1 MKTTINKSACRKAG
15 GQMLQIC
22 PEHGLLHASQIH
34 WLVTAAV
41 KIIDHHRTLVLNVYP
56 SEQAAKGDLA
66 PRWTVYQTKDDYVTM
81 ERKVDGSTA
90 WRTAAFERLSGEWR
104 FIDLCAFVSSKDEQH
119 VTRYFRD
126 ATCNGFLCLMRRQN
140 AIQAQRRAKRE
151 KQKQKKIRE
160 RMRCIPAVPR
170 GLEQWAQRQAMPAY
184 WFYDKKGRKATTGVC
199 SACNKESELVEVKHN
214 KKVIC
219 PKCGR
224 EVTCKSRGRAKYLQ
238 DRDTVQVIQRTGPS
252 ELVVRI
258 FKVYYDYFGEGAK
271 EIHEA
276 MRQFIRKEANGDLAY
291 ENYYASYGIWKQG
304 QRPLYICYQYQF
316 EADDFAYLYTGNLPA
331 ALKDTPWQYTPI
343 TEFAQHFS
351 NERMQARPFLAA
363 DLKHPR
369 LEHLVKVG
377 FYNLASDL
385 AYRGD
390 YNHTLDETQ
399 NRTHRIL
406 NVAAEDVPFL
416 RELDVDMAM
425 IQKFH
430 QYGSLKD
437 RQALLRWQLRN
448 DVTYNI
454 PEILRQIT
462 PHRMMKYLDQQ
473 QSHPDPQTRER
484 YAKMQA
490 CVTEYRD
497 YLDLCAKLGD
507 DLASSFV
514 LYPKNLRK
522 AHDQASKRLKI
533 KVDKAMR
540 RDFHI
545 AYNHIQ
551 AHKDF
556 TMAGLQMVY
565 PSAPEEIV
573 HEGQALHHC
582 VAGYV
587 DRVAQ
592 KKCLILFLRHSD
604 DLATPFYTVEVRGN
618 KAVQVRG
625 YKNADP
631 TPEVETFMTAWER
644 QVLQA
649 A

>member
-1 MKTTINKSACRKAG
+1 MTTINKSACRKAG

-56 SEQAAKGDLA
+56 REQAAKGDLA
-66 PRWTVYQTKDDYVTM
+66 PRWTVYQTKTDYVTM

-160 RMRCIPAVPR
+160 RMRGIPAIPR
-170 GLEQWAQRQAMPAY
+170 GLEQWVQRQAMPAY

-199 SACNKESELVEVKHN
+199 SACNKESQLVEVKHN
-214 KKVIC
+214 KKTIC

-238 DRDTVQVIQRTGPS
+238 DRDTVQLIQRIGPS

-258 FKVYYDYFGEGAK
+258 FKVYYDYFAEGSK
-271 EIHEA
+271 EIREA
-276 MRQFIRKEANGDLAY
+276 MRQFIRVDPNGDLAY
-291 ENYYASYGIWKQG
+291 ENYYASYGVWKKG

-316 EADDFAYLYTGNLPA
+316 EADDFAYLYTGNLPT
-331 ALKDTPWQYTPI
+331 ALRGTPWQYTPI
-343 TEFAQHFS
+343 TEFAEHFS
-351 NERMQARPFLAA
+351 SERMQARPFLAA

-369 LEHLVKVG
+369 LEHLCKVG
-377 FYNLASDL
+377 FFDLASDL
-385 AYRGD
+385 VYKGD
-390 YNHTLDETQ
+390 YNHTLDENQ

-406 NVAAEDVPFL
+406 GVAVEDVLFL
-416 RELDVDMAM
+416 RDLAVDMDTLQQF
-425 IQKFH
+425 IK
-430 QYGSLKD
+430 YRGLRD
-437 RQALLRWQLRN
+437 RQALLRWQLN
-448 DVTYNI
+448 HDVKYNLE
-454 PEILRQIT
+454 EILRQIT
-462 PHRMMKYLDQQ
+462 PHKLMQYLDHQ
-473 QSHPDPQTRER
+473 QSHPDPQARER
-484 YAKMQA
+484 YAKMQNA
-490 CVTEYRD
+490 VTEYRD
-497 YLDLCAKLGD
+497 YLDLCKKLGD

-514 LYPKNLRK
+514 LYPKNLRE
-522 AHDQASKRLKI
+522 AHDNASKRLKI
-533 KVDKAMR
+533 KVDKEMR
-540 RDFHI
+540 RNFKV
-545 AYNHIQ
+545 AYQRIM
-551 AHKDF
+551 AHADF
-556 TMAGLQMVY
+556 TAAGLQMVY
-565 PSAPEEIV
+565 PNTPEEIAA
-573 HEGQALHHC
+573 EGQALHHC
-582 VAGYV
+582 VGGYV
-587 DRVAQ
+587 DRVAR
-592 KKCLILFLRHSD
+592 KECLILFLRHTD
-604 DLATPFYTVEVRGN
+604 DLAKPFYTVEVRGQ

-631 TPEVETFMTAWER
+631 TPEVQTFMAAWER
-644 QVLQA
+644 NVLQA